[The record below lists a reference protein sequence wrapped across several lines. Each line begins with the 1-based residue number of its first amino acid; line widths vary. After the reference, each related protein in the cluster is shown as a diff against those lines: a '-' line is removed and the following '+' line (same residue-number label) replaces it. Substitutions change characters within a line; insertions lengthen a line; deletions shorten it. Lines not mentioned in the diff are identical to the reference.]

1 MEGRARRFCP
11 RRRWVTVLLLALSG
25 VLLAAVLTFAAV
37 NLTVYFSEKDRIV
50 SADTLASGDFD
61 ADLVVILGAGLQRDG
76 SPSHML
82 ADRITVGVGLYQS
95 GVGSQ
100 ILMSG
105 DRSSDAYDEPRAME
119 AFALQLLDGAEGVIV
134 CDGEGYSTYESLVRV
149 REQYGEDVKIVIV
162 TQTYHLYRALEIAD
176 ALGLDARGVSADLR
190 SYQGQWIREVRET
203 MARVKD
209 FFLVRFG
216 DNG

>member
-11 RRRWVTVLLLALSG
+11 RRRWVTVLLLALSA
-25 VLLAAVLTFAAV
+25 VLLVTVLTFAAV

-50 SADTLASGDFD
+50 SADALASGDFD

-95 GVGSQ
+95 GVGSE

-105 DRSSDAYDEPRAME
+105 DRSSDAYDEPRAMQ
-119 AFALQLLDGAEGVIV
+119 AFALQMLDGAEGVIV

-190 SYQGQWIREVRET
+190 SYQGQWVREVRET
-203 MARVKD
+203 LARVKD